1 MMLLET
7 LNEGIFGS
15 FHFWNLCPSVNLS
28 PGFGFYV
35 IKMFPVKV
43 MRPAITNE
51 INPHS
56 GSLPGIFKMVEKVIK
71 MAILATLRIG
81 M

>member
-1 MMLLET
+1 MLLET
-7 LNEGIFGS
+7 LDKGIFDS
-15 FHFWNLCPSVNLS
+15 FHCWYLCPSVNLS
-28 PGFGFYV
+28 PGFDVYV

-43 MRPAITNE
+43 MRPAFTNE